1 MLANRRL
8 ILRMYHSISDRH
20 THSILVVFILLLC
33 FAANA
38 QPGMYWLRKSQEKE
52 YLRLRNLD
60 IGPCLHE
67 GDSFCTRRVANSMCS
82 TEKNECFCKPGYV
95 SIQESYGI
103 TCKTLLTNLK
113 CQVDADCVHI
123 FNSACH
129 PGAGLCACPSGTIY
143 VAQDH
148 ACQQMAEY
156 ESNIFCNKCRQ
167 VNGMCYKR
175 DKTSAE
181 SPTILHSQTNS
192 DDTYHAAWY
201 QTHRSIRSLLLGYP
215 YGCLCPYNTAM
226 PLATP
231 RRTWITNET
240 HKKLPVRQAD
250 ELDRLEDL
258 PQWSFCKAIFVNVG
272 EYCNNID
279 VLCRAKFSHCIQNE
293 DGSNRRGQ
301 SSPFVF
307 TCTCAPGYVPVY
319 QNHLGYYECFQQI
332 AANHTDC
339 SACIKTGG
347 RCFSM
352 NLQNPTATGCLCPHD
367 RAPGIASKP
376 IGSDDSHGIPNFAS
390 SDVGS
395 DSCTESLA
403 EVSCFRSHL
412 EVCYRPPTQPPY
424 NRLSNDLASQKAFA
438 FVTDA
443 RPNLVFDD
451 TCVLTPTT
459 KHPFSLSA
467 GLSPK
472 LNESMKEDSLW
483 CLVLDWRNDPGR
495 QPCAVKVTEY
505 MSGHLYSGYLAIV
518 TDAEYQ
524 SPMRSMLFQF
534 TCKTNNEI
542 PQRVPGQVFER
553 AWISENHDIDNSWS
567 KVDIALELVNQTG
580 QSIETAFEYTPIRLR
595 AQLHDQSGKYHALH
609 MEACYASQASVE
621 DQDMGASHEY
631 PVVIKGCPTR
641 LLPGRSAPSRQ
652 ETRPSPLAGLLESP
666 AAFETDIFPVSHD
679 ASAQMFCPTADDCS
693 RHPINSSMHRAM
705 LRRSL
710 DYPIGR
716 PDPDQPVG
724 SNANTRGRSTMARP
738 VEYKVYRLQFR
749 CVIRL
754 CTERACCPTRLLPGR
769 SAPSRQETRP
779 SPLAGLLES
788 PAAFETD
795 IFPVSHDASAQM
807 FCPTA
812 DDCSRHPINSSMH
825 RAMLRRSLDYPI
837 GRPDPDQP
845 VGSNANTRGRS
856 TMARPV
862 EYKVYRLQFRC
873 VIRLCTERAWCCW
886 PVLCGSRQGETLSPR
901 TTFQP
906 PNLRFVTRTVHLN
919 VLQLVT
925 AAHEPAQTKA
935 KDEQCTS
942 FICTTGLHTLLLV
955 GLVGLL
961 TCVMGIVGLMLAR
974 RYQLR
979 YDRTSYNPHN
989 QYIAPKPLTAQTY
1002 RQPTVQPDVLTNS
1015 TTVSKLR
1022 SPCASGT
1029 PGNPVPTPGDANWW
1043 LTLHAYTNAQL
1054 TDTLPLPDPRSDRNR
1069 NHTPTFLS
1077 LPRCSCSEI
1086 GGHLVSANVGAGSR
1100 IPVAYAPSSPVH
1112 LTSFHSD
1119 DQGRKSEQPLL
1130 FTPACDSSTS
1140 SLKGAAYLQLTEP
1153 DQLQNSAD
1161 RSTPSEIT
1169 WTPWPG
1175 NGHTSDECS
1184 SVPMKEYPCL
1194 MMARSVPPCGESSSA
1209 YSTFDGHDACART

>member
-1 MLANRRL
+1 MLTKKSPQSNSVRANVTLDTPMYAGRRVCVMSIRKLTVVWWIYL
-8 ILRMYHSISDRH
+8 ILFACQDSSLSNHTSDLTQLNLTENCKPRSFKSYASDLRRIQH
-20 THSILVVFILLLC
+20 FSLLTFLPVAEAVPVPSGIPVFETDRELLAYVRALNVYFQVFGRSSKDTVDTSTKDFPPLQLLDPMLDTAKNRTVFI
-33 FAANA
+33 
-38 QPGMYWLRKSQEKE
+38 
-52 YLRLRNLD
+52 RLN
-60 IGPCLHE
+60 
-67 GDSFCTRRVANSMCS
+67 
-82 TEKNECFCKPGYV
+82 
-95 SIQESYGI
+95 
-103 TCKTLLTNLK
+103 
-113 CQVDADCVHI
+113 
-123 FNSACH
+123 
-129 PGAGLCACPSGTIY
+129 
-143 VAQDH
+143 
-148 ACQQMAEY
+148 
-156 ESNIFCNKCRQ
+156 Q
-167 VNGMCYKR
+167 VNPCIIHDCHQALPAM
-175 DKTSAE
+175 A
-181 SPTILHSQTNS
+181 L
-192 DDTYHAAWY
+192 
-201 QTHRSIRSLLLGYP
+201 RSLTLHVLGYP

-258 PQWSFCKAIFVNVG
+258 PQWSFCKAIFV
-272 EYCNNID
+272 
-279 VLCRAKFSHCIQNE
+279 
-293 DGSNRRGQ
+293 
-301 SSPFVF
+301 
-307 TCTCAPGYVPVY
+307 
-319 QNHLGYYECFQQI
+319 QQI

-553 AWISENHDIDNSWS
+553 KRDPGLNHTVVSFLYG
-567 KVDIALELVNQTG
+567 ALDEASCFPATHFRGLWPGLTNDLLFTLTSYG
-580 QSIETAFEYTPIRLR
+580 PY
-595 AQLHDQSGKYHALH
+595 GKYHALH

-754 CTERACCPTRLLPGR
+754 CTERA
-769 SAPSRQETRP
+769 
-779 SPLAGLLES
+779 
-788 PAAFETD
+788 
-795 IFPVSHDASAQM
+795 
-807 FCPTA
+807 
-812 DDCSRHPINSSMH
+812 
-825 RAMLRRSLDYPI
+825 
-837 GRPDPDQP
+837 
-845 VGSNANTRGRS
+845 
-856 TMARPV
+856 
-862 EYKVYRLQFRC
+862 
-873 VIRLCTERAWCCW
+873 WCCW
-886 PVLCGSRQGETLSPR
+886 VIY
-901 TTFQP
+901 
-906 PNLRFVTRTVHLN
+906 
-919 VLQLVT
+919 
-925 AAHEPAQTKA
+925 K
-935 KDEQCTS
+935 
-942 FICTTGLHTLLLV
+942 
-955 GLVGLL
+955 
-961 TCVMGIVGLMLAR
+961 
-974 RYQLR
+974 
-979 YDRTSYNPHN
+979 YDY
-989 QYIAPKPLTAQTY
+989 
-1002 RQPTVQPDVLTNS
+1002 
-1015 TTVSKLR
+1015 
-1022 SPCASGT
+1022 
-1029 PGNPVPTPGDANWW
+1029 
-1043 LTLHAYTNAQL
+1043 
-1054 TDTLPLPDPRSDRNR
+1054 
-1069 NHTPTFLS
+1069 
-1077 LPRCSCSEI
+1077 
-1086 GGHLVSANVGAGSR
+1086 
-1100 IPVAYAPSSPVH
+1100 
-1112 LTSFHSD
+1112 
-1119 DQGRKSEQPLL
+1119 
-1130 FTPACDSSTS
+1130 
-1140 SLKGAAYLQLTEP
+1140 
-1153 DQLQNSAD
+1153 
-1161 RSTPSEIT
+1161 
-1169 WTPWPG
+1169 
-1175 NGHTSDECS
+1175 
-1184 SVPMKEYPCL
+1184 
-1194 MMARSVPPCGESSSA
+1194 
-1209 YSTFDGHDACART
+1209 